1 MTTVARSALEIK
13 ISAADLKRLTKKL
26 TSVNAKTIQIDG
38 NSSTMYAMDDDLGIC
53 VQSPLLKSELMASVD
68 FNIFKSTVSKLTKDV
83 VLSQSGKEPLK
94 ITSAKFKATIP
105 ISSDWPVFPVH
116 EPKGF
121 NLNSEK
127 LNNLLSF
134 VNSVT
139 TEKNNFDHTGFI
151 LIEGDGH
158 KLSAVATDNHRI
170 AFSDYP
176 LEGYVVPKT
185 IIPAIAVKAI
195 KEFTDT
201 INVFESTACIFFKS
215 DNMTVY
221 ARKSTVKFPNIAGA
235 MPKQYILEA
244 KLDVN
249 AFKESLDRVSPVID
263 PEVTPRVV
271 LDFGDSLTLS
281 TGTDIIGNAED
292 VLDIEYT
299 VPNKLILAANSKYI
313 SEFLT
318 SVAGC
323 VTIKLSGKDR
333 PFLLEA
339 GNRQLLTAGLKV

>member
-1 MTTVARSALEIK
+1 MMIVARIALEIN
-13 ISAADLKRLTKKL
+13 IGAADLKRLVKKL
-26 TSVNAKTIQIDG
+26 SSVSAKTIQIDG
-38 NSSTMYAMDDDLGIC
+38 NNKTIYAMDEDMGIC
-53 VQSPLLKSELMASVD
+53 ISSPLLKSELMVSID
-68 FNIFKSTVSKLTKDV
+68 FNIFKSTVNKLTKDV

-94 ITSAKFKATIP
+94 ITSAKFKASIP
-105 ISSDWPVFPVH
+105 ISSEWPVFPVY

-127 LNNLLSF
+127 LNNVLNF

-151 LIEGDGH
+151 LIEGEGH

-176 LEGYVVPKT
+176 LEGYIVPKT

-201 INVFESTACIFFKS
+201 INIFESTSCIFFKS

-221 ARKSTVKFPNIAGA
+221 ARKSTIKFPNIVGA
-235 MPKQYILEA
+235 VPKQYILEA

-249 AFKESLDRVSPVID
+249 ALKESLDRVSPVID

-271 LDFGDSLTLS
+271 LDFGDSLKLS

-292 VLDIEYT
+292 SLDIEYT

-318 SVAGC
+318 AVSGC
-323 VTIKLSGKDR
+323 VTIKLSGKDKS
-333 PFLLEA
+333 FMMEC
-339 GNRQLLTAGLKV
+339 GNRRLLTAGLKV

>member
-1 MTTVARSALEIK
+1 MIAARIALDTK
-13 ISAADLKRLTKKL
+13 ISAVELKKL
-26 TSVNAKTIQIDG
+26 VKKLSSVNAKTIQIDG
-38 NSSTMYAMDDDLGIC
+38 GSKTIYAMDDDLGVCLSTSINWTSGK
-53 VQSPLLKSELMASVD
+53 VSVD
-68 FNIFKSTVSKLTKDV
+68 FNIFKSTINKLSKDV
-83 VLSQSGKEPLK
+83 VLEQSGSSPLK

-105 ISSDWPVFPVH
+105 VSSEWPVFPVY

-127 LNNLLSF
+127 LNNVLSF
-134 VNSVT
+134 VNTVT

-176 LEGYVVPKT
+176 LEGYIVPKT
-185 IIPAIAVKAI
+185 IIPAIAVKAM

-201 INVFESTACIFFKS
+201 INIFESTSCIFFKS

-235 MPKQYILEA
+235 MPKQYVLEA

-249 AFKESLDRVSPVID
+249 LFKESLDRVSPVID

-271 LDFGDSLTLS
+271 MNFGDSLTLS

-299 VPNKLILAANSKYI
+299 VPNKLVLAANSKYI

-318 SVAGC
+318 SVSGC
-323 VTIKLSGKDR
+323 VTIKLSGKDK
-333 PFLLEA
+333 PFLLES
-339 GNRQLLTAGLKV
+339 GNRRLLTAGLKV